1 MGVLSKD
8 VHERLRVEPDTR
20 ARLEDRDPGW
30 KGGPT
35 LKALLRDGREDDARE
50 HLGGLVERLSDA
62 QERLWASDR
71 YALLVIFQAMDAAG
85 KDGTIEHVFSG
96 VNPQGVHVSSFKQPS
111 AEELDHDFLW
121 RCVTRLPERG
131 RIGVFNRSYYE
142 EVLVV
147 RVHPEFLDAQ
157 RLPDRPGGKRLWKQR
172 YESINALE
180 RHLDRNGTKVV
191 KFFLHV
197 SKREQKGRFLA
208 RLDEPD
214 KRWKFSVGDVDE
226 RAFWDDYQRAYED
239 AISATSTP
247 WAPWYVIPADHKF
260 VMRALV
266 AGVLVDTLDG
276 LGLEFPIVGEDKMAE
291 LAEARRRLE
300 AE

>member
-1 MGVLSKD
+1 MGVLPKE
-8 VHERLRVEPDTR
+8 VLERIRVEPGVKADL
-20 ARLEDRDPGW
+20 AGRDPAW
-30 KGGPT
+30 KGGKA
-35 LKALLRDGREDDARE
+35 LKALARDDRKGDAE
-50 HLGGLVERLSDA
+50 AYLGGLVGRLSDL

-71 YALLVIFQAMDAAG
+71 HALLVVFQAMDAAG
-85 KDGTIEHVFSG
+85 KDGTIDHVFSG
-96 VNPQGVHVSSFKQPS
+96 VNPQGMNVVSFKQPS
-111 AEELDHDFLW
+111 PEELDHDFLW

-157 RLPDRPGGKRLWKQR
+157 RLPKVPEGKRRWKQR
-172 YESINALE
+172 YDSINDLE
-180 RHLDRNGTKVV
+180 RHLDRSGTKVV

-197 SKREQKGRFLA
+197 SKQEQKRRFLA
-208 RLDEPD
+208 RLEEPD
-214 KRWKFSVGDVDE
+214 TRWKFSVRDVDE
-226 RAFWDDYQRAYED
+226 RARWDDYRRAYED

-247 WAPWYVIPADHKF
+247 WAPWHVIPADHKF

-266 AGVLVDTLDG
+266 ASVLADTLDG
-276 LGLEFPIVGEDKMAE
+276 LGLEFPAVNEEQAAE
-291 LAEARRRLE
+291 LEEARRRLE

>member
-1 MGVLSKD
+1 PYTVTDGRRFRLADFHPDDTDAFGGGKAEAEALLQESR
-8 VHERLRVEPDTR
+8 ERLR
-20 ARLEDRDPGW
+20 AM
-30 KGGPT
+30 
-35 LKALLRDGREDDARE
+35 
-50 HLGGLVERLSDA
+50 
-62 QERLWASDR
+62 QERLYAQDR
-71 YALLVIFQAMDAAG
+71 WGVLLIFQAMDAAG
-85 KDGTIEHVFSG
+85 KDGTIQHVFSG
-96 VNPQGVHVSSFKQPS
+96 VNPQGVHVSSFRQPS

-172 YESINALE
+172 YGSINALE
-180 RHLDRNGTKVV
+180 RHLNRNGTKVV

-197 SKREQKGRFLA
+197 SKREQRERFLS
-208 RLDEPD
+208 RLDEPH

-239 AISATSTP
+239 AITATSTP

-266 AGVLVDTLDG
+266 ASVLVDTLDA
-276 LGLEFPIVGEDKMAE
+276 LGLEFTVVGEEKTAE
-291 LAEARRRLE
+291 LEEARRRLE

>member
-1 MGVLSKD
+1 MGVLPKD
-8 VHERLRVEPDTR
+8 VLERIRVESGAR
-20 ARLEDRDPGW
+20 AGLGDRDPGW
-30 KGGPT
+30 KGGKA
-35 LKALLRDGREDDARE
+35 LKALAQDGREADAEE
-50 HLGGLVERLSDA
+50 HLRGLVQDLSDL

-71 YALLVIFQAMDAAG
+71 YALLVVFQAMDAAG
-85 KDGTIEHVFSG
+85 KDGTIGHVLSG
-96 VNPQGVHVSSFKQPS
+96 VNPQGVSVVSFKQPS

-157 RLPDRPGGKRLWKQR
+157 RLPKSPEGKRLWKQR
-172 YESINALE
+172 YESINDLE

-191 KFFLHV
+191 KFFLHL
-197 SKREQKGRFLA
+197 SKQEQKRRFLA
-208 RLDEPD
+208 RLDEPH
-214 KRWKFSVGDVDE
+214 KNWKFSARDVDE
-226 RAFWDDYQRAYED
+226 RALWEDYQRAYED

-266 AGVLVDTLDG
+266 ASVLVDTLDV
-276 LGLEFPIVGEDKMAE
+276 LGLEFPAVSKEQATE
-291 LAEARRRLE
+291 LTEARRRLE